1 MSFSIVG
8 VLRRATSTVR
18 WRTPSVLCP
27 PGNHW
32 PISTSPLN
40 TQHRG
45 AKTKSTIK
53 IKDLPQGGLP
63 DLLEHDK
70 DNEPL
75 QVYSPVIQ
83 QHLNHV
89 KKFSDC
95 VVLTRVG
102 NFYELYAEQADEY
115 GPLMNLK
122 VAKKKTTLGPVS
134 MSGFQYIYLDR
145 YLKLLVQDL
154 NKQVAISE
162 EIRNTSSEQVKTGGL
177 MYDRK
182 VTRVIT
188 AGTLIDENFMDPY
201 ENNFLLAIHPEAQD
215 NVELSKNTTV
225 QGNVNG
231 NQSIGLSWVDLS
243 SGDFFLQQTGIG
255 SLGAILA
262 RIGPREIV
270 LDTALEVLEGGP
282 FQTLLVGNPYM
293 LAYHNPPDT
302 TSWHQAWNELL
313 DRPMT
318 ELETQISDVE
328 IQSGSLLLD
337 YVRAKVQDLRITLR
351 PPIRRSEADYMRIDA
366 QSIRGLEIKKT
377 LRDGNEVGSLLH
389 AIRRT
394 VTKSGTRLLA
404 RRLVSPS
411 MTLEVING
419 RLGMVAEL
427 IVQEHLRGQI
437 VAILRRS
444 SDTLR
449 LLQKFSAGRGDAD
462 DLLSLSKSV
471 EVMQTLEMILH
482 GHLFPVVQSKPES
495 DGENALMRDLLRSLD
510 LDKPDRLRSR
520 IQDSI
525 DEDNLTRQ
533 HMVEEAD
540 AAELAEFAEK
550 VEEAEAAST
559 TARKPSRKPPVSGTA
574 SSSDTS
580 GEIWIMRRN
589 ASPSLRQAHVG
600 LDELLANKFDLAERL
615 RQSLGSGSLT
625 LKWSSQFGHFCH
637 VKGKDCKKD
646 IANARNI
653 STSKSTRSFYLA
665 DWTTLGPKIEAAKA
679 RIRIEEE
686 RVFASLRDEVIQN
699 LVKLRRNASVL
710 DEFDV
715 ACSFAEVAHERNWT
729 RPILHG
735 GKTLKVIG
743 GRHPT
748 VDLGLEES
756 GRKFTSNDCAMSN
769 DEQLLLIT
777 GPNMAGKSTFLRQN
791 ALISILAQTGSF
803 VPAEYTEIGLVDKIF
818 SRIGSADNLYKHQST
833 FMVEMLEVAEILNQ
847 ATSRS
852 FVIMDEVGR
861 GTTPE
866 DGIAVGYACLYHLH
880 EKIKCRALFA
890 THFHALTG
898 MTKDFDRLACY
909 CTDVVEASDGSWIY
923 VHKLHRGVN
932 RESHALKVARL
943 AGIPDDTITVASE
956 VLNTLRKAE
965 DRVLSQDMVKKVD
978 VETKLH

>member
-1 MSFSIVG
+1 MNTFTARLI
-8 VLRRATSTVR
+8 RRSTSTTTVICR
-18 WRTPSVLCP
+18 RSPTQSLFRH
-27 PGNHW
+27 HW
-32 PISTSPLN
+32 PRLACPSPS
-40 TQHRG
+40 QCRG
-45 AKTKSTIK
+45 AKTKTTIK
-53 IKDLPQGGLP
+53 VKDLPQGGLP
-63 DLLEHDK
+63 PLPEHEK
-70 DNEPL
+70 DDEPV
-75 QVYSPVIQ
+75 QAYPYVIQ
-83 QHLNHV
+83 QHLNNV

-102 NFYELYAEQADEY
+102 NFYEMYADQADEY
-115 GPLMNLK
+115 GPLLNLK
-122 VAKKKTTLGPVS
+122 VAKRKTALGPVS
-134 MSGFQYIYLDR
+134 MSGFQYMYLDR

-154 NKQVAISE
+154 NKQVAISD
-162 EIRNTSSEQVKTGGL
+162 EIRNTASESSKSGGL
-177 MYDRK
+177 LYDRK
-182 VTRVIT
+182 VNRVIT

-201 ENNFLLAIHPEAQD
+201 ENNFLLSIHSEDQD
-215 NVELSKNTTV
+215 NVEPVKASALDGTASN
-225 QGNVNG
+225 
-231 NQSIGLSWVDLS
+231 NQPIGLSWVDLS
-243 SGDFFLQQTGIG
+243 SGDFYLQQTDMS
-255 SLGAILA
+255 SLSAILA

-282 FQTLLVGNPYM
+282 LQALLATGQHM
-293 LAYHNPPDT
+293 LAYHNAPDT
-302 TSWHQAWNELL
+302 TSWSQAWNQCL

-318 ELETQISDVE
+318 DSEMQISDVE

-337 YVRAKVQDLRITLR
+337 YVQTKVQDLHITLR

-377 LRDGNEVGSLLH
+377 LRDGNEAGSLLH

-394 VTKSGTRLLA
+394 VTKSGTRLLGQ
-404 RRLVSPS
+404 RLVSPS
-411 MTLEVING
+411 MNLHIING
-419 RLGMVAEL
+419 RLGMVDEL
-427 IVQEHLRGQI
+427 LVHESLREQI
-437 VAILRRS
+437 IAILRRS

-462 DLLSLSKSV
+462 DLLSLARSV
-471 EVMQTLEMILH
+471 EVMQHLEVILR
-482 GHLFPVVQSKPES
+482 GHLSSTNQPQPGI
-495 DGENALMRDLLRSLD
+495 DGENALMQDMLHLLD
-510 LDKPDRLRSR
+510 LHRPGRLRER
-520 IQDSI
+520 IQESI
-525 DEDNLTRQ
+525 DEDNLTQQ

-540 AAELAEFAEK
+540 AAQLAGFAEQ
-550 VEEAEAAST
+550 VEEAEEIST
-559 TARKPSRKPPVSGTA
+559 TVKKPSRKTPKADTNNA
-574 SSSDTS
+574 SDTS
-580 GEIWIMRRN
+580 GEIWIMRRD
-589 ASPSLRQAHVG
+589 ASASLRRAHVHHDELLVSKTELEESLRQ
-600 LDELLANKFDLAERL
+600 R
-615 RQSLGSGSLT
+615 LGSGSLT

-637 VKGKDCKKD
+637 VKGKDCKRE
-646 IANARNI
+646 IEGARNI

-665 DWTTLGPKIEAAKA
+665 DWTTLGPKIEAARA
-679 RIRIEEE
+679 RIRNEEQL
-686 RVFASLRDEVIQN
+686 VFASLRDEVIQN
-699 LVKLRRNASVL
+699 LVKLRRNAAVL

-729 RPILHG
+729 RPTLHE
-735 GKTLKVIG
+735 GKTLKVVG

-756 GRKFTSNDCAMSN
+756 GRQFTANDCTMST

-791 ALISILAQTGSF
+791 ALISILAQTGSY
-803 VPAEYTEIGLVDKIF
+803 VPAEYAEIGLVDKIF

-866 DGIAVGYACLYHLH
+866 DGVAVGYACLHQLH

-890 THFHALTG
+890 THFHALTD
-898 MTKDFDRLACY
+898 MTKDFARLACY

-943 AGIPDDTITVASE
+943 AGMPDDAIEVARD
-956 VLNTLRKAE
+956 VLVSLQKAE
-965 DRVLSQDMVKKVD
+965 RRMVREGLV
-978 VETKLH
+978 TKAEMA